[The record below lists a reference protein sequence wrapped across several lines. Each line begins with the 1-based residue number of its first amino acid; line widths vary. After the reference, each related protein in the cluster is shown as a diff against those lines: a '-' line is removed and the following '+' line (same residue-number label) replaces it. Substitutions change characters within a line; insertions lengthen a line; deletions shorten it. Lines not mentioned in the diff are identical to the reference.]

1 MLNLIIDNTDS
12 NEPSESK
19 IKINNDNNY
28 NNTNRKKNN
37 YFNNINNNNKNKRK
51 LYEEE
56 NTFNDRDES
65 EFSNQQNIYNVNNK
79 KKENI
84 PKDNYNNNMNNI
96 NNDNNLYNENDNNDN
111 YFYNA
116 NRNYIPKQ
124 NSKSPINKKNQN
136 NINNNINRTPFNSN
150 INEDFK
156 VSRISN
162 MPKNLN
168 INNNNINNQIYNS
181 NINNNISPVLTNNNE
196 YSNTNYEIKNYKNEN
211 LEKNEYYIKYVTLNR
226 QGYEFIHDRNYL
238 KGFLIFQKCQDLSKN
253 YLKDELKEI
262 NSLINISICEYY
274 NGNFSESYTVINKA
288 KMIYNSINSVPLGGY
303 NISPKQKLQLTLKLF
318 INSSLA
324 NLSVNKYEESKN
336 DIFILISSIRKVS
349 DIEKQFSYYS
359 SVIYTLFKVESLINY
374 NIGENNSL
382 NIIGNSYNDV
392 EISEPIKIINHLM
405 KDFLR
410 FLKERNFGILLNTF
424 NEAAQKYK
432 KLNDFNGYYFSLFY
446 HYLVLYNQKKNNNYE
461 ENELEEIKKNISI
474 CNENLI
480 GNELINQIKEK
491 DVNILLK
498 EFIDK
503 INCACEI
510 FQLLEKFEKELNIK
524 LKEYDKEKNNMNLSE
539 DENNLSASHLLDKSH
554 LFTNEKINS
563 PIIVKLL
570 LRYSIN
576 FLETQKNNVIQNEDD
591 NNPNSKSIIDNYDT
605 LINEVKIMQQKIKSN
620 EINIENIKLHQLDKE
635 MIHSLKQLFDNLI
648 YIYYKCRLYKYFKK
662 FRKETKKQRYN
673 QNINQILDFLTM
685 NLDEI
690 VNGLTLI
697 KLNYKTKGYKT
708 HFYNIDTNNLT
719 LNIWKNQNDN
729 YPNKTFNFKTDV
741 TKVIYG
747 IKSKNLRK
755 KILAKDKDIKE
766 LELLRVP
773 WRFLSIIT
781 KSRSI
786 DLYCDDK
793 QLNNMFYGLKCFFID
808 KKMSYKISST
818 NYFVLNKIKLKIA
831 IVLKEK
837 YKGKEENI
845 PNIVKKLINEK
856 AIQNISFTKL
866 FLIFNKFKKIKNK

>member
-1 MLNLIIDNTDS
+1 MLNLIIDTTDS
-12 NEPSESK
+12 NEPSETK
-19 IKINNDNNY
+19 TKINYDNNI
-28 NNTNRKKNN
+28 NNNRKNNN
-37 YFNNINNNNKNKRK
+37 YFNNNNNNKNKRK
-51 LYEEE
+51 LYEDE
-56 NTFNDRDES
+56 NTLNDRDES
-65 EFSNQQNIYNVNNK
+65 EFSNQQKIYNINNK
-79 KKENI
+79 KKENF
-84 PKDNYNNNMNNI
+84 PKDIYNSHNNI
-96 NNDNNLYNENDNNDN
+96 YNEYNDN
-111 YFYNA
+111 YYYNS
-116 NRNYIPKQ
+116 NRNNYSPEK
-124 NSKSPINKKNQN
+124 NSKSPINKKYQN
-136 NINNNINRTPFNSN
+136 NINNNANRSPHNNNN

-156 VSRISN
+156 ASLISN
-162 MPKNLN
+162 RPKNAN
-168 INNNNINNQIYNS
+168 ITNNIINNQIYN
-181 NINNNISPVLTNNNE
+181 NKINDNNSPNPNNNNE
-196 YSNTNYEIKNYKNEN
+196 FSNLNYEIKNYKNEN

-238 KGFLIFQKCQDLSKN
+238 KGLLIFQKCQDLSKN

-274 NGNFSESYTVINKA
+274 NGNFSESYKEVNKA
-288 KMIYNSINSVPLGGY
+288 KMLYNSINSIPLGGN

-324 NLSVNKYEESKN
+324 NLSVNKYEESKS
-336 DIFILISSIRKVS
+336 DIRFLISTIRKVS
-349 DIEKQFSYYS
+349 DIDKQFSYFS

-374 NIGENNSL
+374 SIGDNNSS
-382 NIIGNSYNDV
+382 NIIGNSYNDI

-446 HYLVLYNQKKNNNYE
+446 HYLVLYNQKKNNIYD

-474 CNENLI
+474 CNNNLI

-491 DVNILLK
+491 DINILLK

-510 FQLLEKFEKELNIK
+510 FQLLENFEKELNNK

-539 DENNLSASHLLDKSH
+539 DENNLSYSHLLDKSH

-576 FLETQKNNVIQNEDD
+576 FLEIQKNNAIQKENI
-591 NNPNSKSIIDNYDT
+591 NNPNSKSIIDNYDA
-605 LINEVKIMQQKIKSN
+605 LINEVKIMQQKIKYN

-635 MIHSLKQLFDNLI
+635 MINSLKQLFDNLI

-662 FRKETKKQRYN
+662 FRKAAKKQRN
-673 QNINQILDFLTM
+673 NHNINQILDFLTM
-685 NLDEI
+685 HLNEI
-690 VNGLTLI
+690 ENGLILI

-708 HFYNIDTNNLT
+708 HFYNIDINNLT
-719 LNIWKNQNDN
+719 LNILKSQNDN
-729 YPNKTFNFKTDV
+729 YPNKTFNLKTDV
-741 TKVIYG
+741 IKVIYG

-755 KILAKDKDIKE
+755 KILSKDKDTKE
-766 LELLRVP
+766 LELLRFP
-773 WRFLSIIT
+773 WRFISIIT

-786 DLYCDDK
+786 DLYCDDE

-808 KKMSYKISST
+808 KMMPHKINST

-831 IVLKEK
+831 VVLKKK
-837 YKGKEENI
+837 YKRKEENI
-845 PNIVKKLINEK
+845 PNIIQKLSNEK
-856 AIQNISFTKL
+856 AIQSISFTKL
-866 FLIFNKFKKIKNK
+866 FLIFNKFIKIKNK